1 MSLKYHP
8 DKCQTEE
15 CKVKFSEVQEAYDV
29 LTDEN
34 LRRVYDLKGK
44 KGVEDYKKNKESQG
58 NNPFGDFFGQR
69 QRTNDKQVTVKV
81 QLADFYNGK
90 EYTIEVPRKELCPHC
105 HGSGAETPDHV
116 HTCPKCNGQGF
127 TIVKHEFAPGFVQQ
141 MQQPCPKCGG
151 KGTIIDK
158 KCHVCH
164 GKHLIDGKV
173 QLDVT
178 IERGMKDGEQLVF
191 EHKGDQD
198 PDLDSGHIIVILKQ
212 ESHPTFTREED
223 NLRTSINIT
232 LKEALLGWKR
242 TIKHLDGHTVEI
254 GNQDVT
260 RPGMMIFFVDWWT

>member
-1 MSLKYHP
+1 M
-8 DKCQTEE
+8 
-15 CKVKFSEVQEAYDV
+15 
-29 LTDEN
+29 
-34 LRRVYDLKGK
+34 
-44 KGVEDYKKNKESQG
+44 
-58 NNPFGDFFGQR
+58 
-69 QRTNDKQVTVKV
+69 
-81 QLADFYNGK
+81 
-90 EYTIEVPRKELCPHC
+90 
-105 HGSGAETPDHV
+105 
-116 HTCPKCNGQGF
+116 
-127 TIVKHEFAPGFVQQ
+127 KHEFAPGFVQQ

-223 NLRTSINIT
+223 NLKTSINIT

-260 RPGMMIFFVDWWT
+260 RPGMMIFFVD